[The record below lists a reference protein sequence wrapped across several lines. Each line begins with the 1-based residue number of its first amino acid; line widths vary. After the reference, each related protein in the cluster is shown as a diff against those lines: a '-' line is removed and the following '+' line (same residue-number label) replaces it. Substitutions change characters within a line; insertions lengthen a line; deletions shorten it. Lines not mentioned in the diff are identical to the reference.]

1 MIVKAAPPRKDRMTR
16 YLHRKYMPAAFLVCA
31 LTALLLVSCGG
42 PDEPG
47 GSNDGTPL
55 PNPAIDRS
63 EDPWKIVV
71 TLPLFAEMAREM
83 GGDQVSV
90 TTLIPP
96 GEDPHTYVPDEIL
109 ATAVDEADIVF
120 VNGLGLDQPAIDF
133 IEEHRPPRRFFLV
146 DIVRNV
152 PSPSTEQPLGGRPI
166 YAKEAGDEP
175 HLWMD
180 PVLARIYVETIE
192 HSLVIID
199 GLNESFYDA
208 RFAVYKTRLQ
218 ELDATMAAE
227 MEKVPPENRS
237 LIVSYHGSLIHF
249 ANRYGLEIAGT
260 LQEEGEEGLR
270 AIIESERPPA
280 IFGEFGFDDS
290 ALRVLAD
297 EAEIEICEL
306 NTDSVEDGVSYFE
319 MVERNAEQLVT
330 CLGG

>member
-1 MIVKAAPPRKDRMTR
+1 MIR
-16 YLHRKYMPAAFLVCA
+16 YLRRQYILVALLACA
-31 LTALLLVSCGG
+31 LTGLLLVSCGG
-42 PDEPG
+42 A
-47 GSNDGTPL
+47 SNDGRPS
-55 PNPAIDRS
+55 PGVDRS

-96 GEDPHTYVPDEIL
+96 GEDPHTYVPDESHAAAIE
-109 ATAVDEADIVF
+109 EADIVF

-133 IEEHRPPRRFFLV
+133 IEAHRPPRRFFLV

-166 YAKEAGDEP
+166 YAREVGDEP

-180 PVLARIYVETIE
+180 PVLARVYVETIE

-208 RFAVYKTRLQ
+208 RFAAYKARLQ

-227 MEKVPPENRS
+227 MEKVPPLNRS
-237 LIVSYHGSLIHF
+237 LIVSYHGSLTHF
-249 ANRYGLEIAGT
+249 ANRYGLGIAGT
-260 LQEEGEEGLR
+260 LEEEGEEGLR

-280 IFGEFGFDDS
+280 IFVEFGFDDS

-297 EAEIEICEL
+297 EAEIEVCEL
-306 NTDSVEDGVSYFE
+306 YTDSVGDGVSYFE
-319 MVERNAEQLVT
+319 MMGRNAEQLVT

>member
-1 MIVKAAPPRKDRMTR
+1 MTR
-16 YLHRKYMPAAFLVCA
+16 YRHRQYVPVALLACA
-31 LTALLLVSCGG
+31 LTALLLASCGG
-42 PDEPG
+42 SDESG
-47 GSNDGTPL
+47 GSSDGTLL

-71 TLPLFAEMAREM
+71 TLPLFAEMALEM

-96 GEDPHTYVPDEIL
+96 GEDPHTYVPDENQ
-109 ATAVDEADIVF
+109 AAAVDEADIVF

-152 PSPSTEQPLGGRPI
+152 PSPSSEQPLSGPPI
-166 YAKEAGDEP
+166 YAKGAGDEP

-180 PVLARIYVETIE
+180 PVLARVYVETIE

-208 RFAVYKTRLQ
+208 RFAAYKARLE
-218 ELDATMAAE
+218 ELDAAMAAE
-227 MEKVPPENRS
+227 MENVPAENRS

-249 ANRYGLEIAGT
+249 ANRYGLGIAGT
-260 LQEEGEEGLR
+260 LEEDGEVGLR
-270 AIIESERPPA
+270 AIIEAQRPPA
-280 IFGEFGFDDS
+280 VFGEFGFDDS
-290 ALRVLAD
+290 ALRGLVD
-297 EAEIEICEL
+297 EAEIEVCAL
-306 NTDSVEDGVSYFE
+306 YTDSAEDGVSYFE
-319 MVERNAEQLVT
+319 MMEHNTQQLVT